1 MVAPVQNQA
10 IAEDVPLVDGKLWTE
25 STQAEKKAFLVGI
38 SNLLNVEYAYQV
50 RGINPPSNEQSIVP
64 RLYEKIDD
72 VTLDQAI
79 RRVDQ
84 WYAKNPDKM
93 NKPTLRKCK

>member
-1 MVAPVQNQA
+1 M
-10 IAEDVPLVDGKLWTE
+10 VDGKLWTE